1 MCSVITLK
9 TETQHTNKSSG
20 WEFADVRCR
29 GFVVRSRLIFLS
41 EAVLHFDYLVFLK
54 AIQVGLFRSGLFSW
68 D

>member
-1 MCSVITLK
+1 MITLK
-9 TETQHTNKSSG
+9 TQTQHTNKSSG
-20 WEFADVRCR
+20 GEFADVRCQ

-41 EAVLHFDYLVFLK
+41 KTVLHFDYLVFLK